1 MPNENQHW
9 VPKFL
14 IKLFADGD
22 GRVFRLD
29 IHTDKITKP
38 PPKYA
43 ASSVGFNDFKIDGET
58 VSFEDRLERIETQA
72 APILKRIVSSRS
84 LASLTTDERRR
95 VANFMAAQ
103 SFRTEA
109 FYKGLEHN
117 PSRQEFGPLFNQL
130 WLSAFIIADEIARR
144 HWAIMAIDGDEK
156 FYLGDN
162 PVVLQRTKNPKDGS
176 NLGFDVEGIEAFLP
190 LSPKCALYMPCRS
203 TSAEVIDRYNS
214 AVELHRAVRFNALR
228 GIPGGSNELEI
239 SQWVFR

>member
-1 MPNENQHW
+1 
-9 VPKFL
+9 
-14 IKLFADGD
+14 
-22 GRVFRLD
+22 
-29 IHTDKITKP
+29 
-38 PPKYA
+38 
-43 ASSVGFNDFKIDGET
+43 
-58 VSFEDRLERIETQA
+58 
-72 APILKRIVSSRS
+72 
-84 LASLTTDERRR
+84 
-95 VANFMAAQ
+95 
-103 SFRTEA
+103 
-109 FYKGLEHN
+109 
-117 PSRQEFGPLFNQL
+117 
-130 WLSAFIIADEIARR
+130 
-144 HWAIMAIDGDEK
+144 MAIDGDEK